1 MEHALAKAAVWHDPQ
16 GLSGLRQGAREQ
28 SPESLQAAA
37 EQFEALFVA
46 RMMAAMRETVPDE
59 GLFTGRHEGMYREM
73 MDRQLALDIVRGR
86 GFGLADAIVRQV
98 GGGGN
103 VVEAGAPASLTP
115 ATVEARP
122 PAPAW
127 RPESPADFVDAI
139 APHARR
145 AADQLGVDP
154 RVLVAQAALET
165 GWGRYTITRA
175 DGGSSFNVF
184 NIKAGDDWEGPRV
197 AVSTLE
203 YRDGIAQRERAA
215 FRAYGSLA
223 AGFDDYVSLIRGER
237 YSGARAGAGDAGAYV
252 RKLAEAGYATDPDY
266 ADKVLGLMARPEI
279 AALGPGQGTPVR
291 ADTGKGMP
299 ATAATGVVRA
309 RTETSG

>member
-1 MEHALAKAAVWHDPQ
+1 MEHALARAAVWHDPQ
-16 GLSGLRQGAREQ
+16 GLSGLRQQAREQ
-28 SPESLQAAA
+28 SPESLRAAA

-59 GLFTGRHEGMYREM
+59 GAFTGRHEGMYREM

-98 GGGGN
+98 GGDAGA
-103 VVEAGAPASLTP
+103 VEAGPSTSLKPAAVAP
-115 ATVEARP
+115 RP
-122 PAPAW
+122 EAW
-127 RPESPADFVDAI
+127 RPESPAAFVDAI
-139 APHARR
+139 EPHARR
-145 AADQLGVDP
+145 AAGELGVDP

-165 GWGRYTITRA
+165 GWGRYTIARP

-184 NIKAGDDWEGPRV
+184 NIKAGDHWEGPRV
-197 AVSTLE
+197 AVPTLE
-203 YRDGIAQRERAA
+203 YRDGIAHRERAA

-223 AGFDDYVSLIRGER
+223 AGVDDYVALIRGER
-237 YSGARAGAGDAGAYV
+237 YRGARAGAGDAGAYV
-252 RKLAEAGYATDPDY
+252 RNLAEAGYATDPDY

-279 AALGPGQGTPVR
+279 AAMGPGQGTPMR

-299 ATAATGVVRA
+299 ETAATGGVRA